1 MKRDDKNSVQVL
13 FLVGV
18 ELKKFLYSFATVSDT
33 VLFFFFFFFCNCNYT
48 ILQVIVSI
56 VTTNAFFRYFGLKI
70 YDMEYFG

>member
-33 VLFFFFFFFCNCNYT
+33 ACFFLFFFFLQLQLHDITSNC
-48 ILQVIVSI
+48 
-56 VTTNAFFRYFGLKI
+56 FFRYFGLKI
-70 YDMEYFG
+70 YDMEYFE